1 MKKNTAKNYYVM
13 DECLE
18 KPSNDKFRHKEISD
32 GIFNLIT
39 NDKYPTPYN
48 IALIGKWGL
57 GKSSILKILEDSLK
71 KENKKYKV
79 ISINAWKYESET
91 LKKVFLKEIYE
102 KVSNS
107 KIDYIKQLEEQLKKF
122 FNQNDSEKNKENVFT
137 IALPYIIF
145 SLVLSF
151 IWQFV
156 HYISNGGSF
165 LGLFNNSFG
174 YLVCRYINF
183 YFEKI
188 LFTFG
193 VPILL
198 KILPG
203 ILDRKKNIF
212 PIQIDYQNDY
222 EALLKNL
229 MKNETKVDKFIII
242 IDDLDRLSTKKMVEA
257 LDTLKTLMEIDK
269 CIFIVP
275 FDDSILKDALN
286 KQIISRFD
294 NEQQVIESEF
304 ILDKLFQFRFYVP
317 PLINSDM
324 KDYTL
329 DIIKNE
335 SKDLYE
341 MFSNDEI
348 DEIVKRVF
356 MYDGLKTP
364 RQIKKIINT
373 FSNNMLLFTER
384 IHGGKIDSNL
394 LSKNGKFII
403 AKISV
408 LQSDFNDFY
417 DDMFIDS
424 DLCEKM
430 LKANKN
436 EYDTYKDMPKII
448 QKYFTSKDNNIIIK
462 EQYDKL
468 INFLSRTSY
477 IKSSDMS
484 VYLRCNQDKMSLLY
498 GSEFN
503 RNLLNSM
510 QSMNFTLM
518 NTIIQENK
526 TDNIKTLFIDYL
538 ENDTVYNLPMLIIS
552 IMNVKNFE
560 FDDDEFNE
568 KYINSISNVYKSGE
582 KFDLQYVNLEQLLR
596 LSKTTDNKIVNRLLN
611 EYFNL
616 LNDSVDSDEFKH
628 NDIFKIS
635 VMHLYDLK
643 NVDRSIIKSYLYSLC
658 RKDFSYIKMLNDISI
673 SEDLLK
679 AYFGDDLYKLIINE
693 LNENDDS
700 SKYSIY
706 SELLIKIYNSL
717 KNNSNIPSINGE
729 IINLLDDENN
739 ISLCENIITNNIK
752 LFSLDEKSQI
762 LNKVIN
768 MSNNELEL
776 QYNIINSLSIDIT
789 SEDEVFQTK
798 IISFIDNGYDIENI
812 LDNISDYSLI
822 DNVVTKMNN
831 KIYLDSKFDFVYKK
845 NIKKF
850 SGDQLSDL
858 VDILASTININT
870 YKEGR
875 LTSIV
880 NIIHDY
886 VYINELVK
894 CFTNDELIKNTVS
907 SNEMIDIINSDDDI
921 EESVIDDYVK
931 RIIELLPTSSKNLV
945 LLEKLVK
952 YISCDNLK
960 LLITTV
966 DEKTISNLEKDELK
980 TLFNIYKEIKIDE
993 NNIEELSS
1001 ALNSL
1006 IYTDI
1011 CSQVINYMVSNDIII
1026 NDSIGFIFENIGDLN
1041 KLKRYNKLNSILKI
1055 DDNFINS
1062 LIERLKTCEY
1072 SSEQLKYL
1080 ISLSENI
1087 FNAIMNY
1094 PLTFNSD
1101 NKFLLLNIQK
1111 IIYNSG
1117 DENNLTNFQI
1127 KILKSND
1134 NQLIEDMLLN
1144 LLPIKMSI
1152 NRKLIKIT
1160 LGELLN
1166 NDNITELLYE
1176 KIKKFIKN
1184 NSYRGINEKQK
1195 EKVLV

>member
-13 DECLE
+13 DACLE
-18 KPSNDKFRHKEISD
+18 NPSMDKFRHKEISD
-32 GIFNLIT
+32 SIFNLIT

-57 GKSSILKILEDSLK
+57 GKSSILKILEDNLK

-107 KIDYIKQLEEQLKKF
+107 KIDYIKQLEEQLKKL
-122 FNQNDSEKNKENVFT
+122 FNQNDSQENKKNVFS
-137 IALPYIIF
+137 IALPYIII

-165 LGLFNNSFG
+165 LELFNNSFG
-174 YLVCRYINF
+174 YLVCRYFNF

-193 VPILL
+193 VSVLL
-198 KILPG
+198 KILPD
-203 ILDRKKNIF
+203 LLNKKSNIF

-222 EALLKNL
+222 ETLLKNL
-229 MKNETKVDKFIII
+229 MKKETKIDKFIII
-242 IDDLDRLSTKKMVEA
+242 IDDLDRLSTRKMVEA

-286 KQIISRFD
+286 KQIISKFD
-294 NEQQVIESEF
+294 NDQQVIESEF

-329 DIIKNE
+329 NIIKNE
-335 SKDLYE
+335 SKDLYK
-341 MFSNDEI
+341 MFNDDEI
-348 DEIVKRVF
+348 DEIVKKVF

-384 IHGGKIDSNL
+384 IHGGKIDSDL
-394 LSKNGKFII
+394 LSKNGKLMI

-408 LQSDFNDFY
+408 LQSDFNDLY

-424 DLCEKM
+424 DICEKM

-436 EYDTYKDMPKII
+436 EYGAYKDMPKII
-448 QKYFTSKDNNIIIK
+448 QKYFISKDNNIIVK

-568 KYINSISNVYKSGE
+568 KYINSISNVYNSGE
-582 KFDLQYVNLEQLLR
+582 RFDLQYVNLEQLLR
-596 LSKTTDNKIVNRLLN
+596 LSRRTDNEIVSRLLN

-616 LNDSVDSDEFKH
+616 LNVSVDSNEFKH
-628 NDIFKIS
+628 NDVFKVSI
-635 VMHLYDLK
+635 MHLDDLK
-643 NVDRSIIKSYLYSLC
+643 SVDKSIIKSYLYSLC
-658 RKDFSYIKMLNDISI
+658 KKDFSYIKMLNDISI

-679 AYFGDDLYKLIINE
+679 VYFGVDLYKLIINE

-706 SELLIKIYNSL
+706 SGLLIKIYDSL
-717 KNNSNIPSINGE
+717 KNDSNISSINE
-729 IINLLDDENN
+729 DIIDLLDDENN

-752 LFSLDEKSQI
+752 LFNLDEKNQV

-768 MSNNELEL
+768 MSDNELEL

-798 IISFIDNGYDIENI
+798 IISFIDNDYDIENI

-894 CFTNDELIKNTVS
+894 CFTNDELIKNIIS

-921 EESVIDDYVK
+921 EESVIDNYVK

-945 LLEKLVK
+945 LLEKLAK

-993 NNIEELSS
+993 NNIEELTS

-1011 CSQVINYMVSNDIII
+1011 CSQVINYMISNGIIV
-1026 NDSIGFIFENIGDLN
+1026 NDSIGFIFENIGNLN
-1041 KLKRYNKLNSILKI
+1041 KLKRYNNLNSILKI

-1062 LIERLKTCEY
+1062 LIERLKNCEY
-1072 SSEQLKYL
+1072 SSDQLKYL
-1080 ISLSENI
+1080 FSLSENI
-1087 FNAIMNY
+1087 FNAIKNY
-1094 PLTFNSD
+1094 SFTFNSD
-1101 NKFLLLNIQK
+1101 NKILLLNIQK

-1134 NQLIEDMLLN
+1134 NQLIEDMLIN
-1144 LLPIKMSI
+1144 LLPIKMPV
-1152 NRKLIKIT
+1152 NRKQIKIA
-1160 LGELLN
+1160 LEELLN
-1166 NDNITELLYE
+1166 NDNITELLFE
-1176 KIKKFIKN
+1176 KIKKFVKD
-1184 NSYRGINEKQK
+1184 NSYRGINEKRK